1 MQSFLA
7 KHKITKTKSAA
18 LVFMKKHVLT
28 PVVLTARVD
37 ANAEQGHE
45 RLVVHLACMLGKG
58 RQHCRCVRLPSGPE
72 VPWALSLFPLHLSGD
87 LQTNIPVAFG
97 NGLSTTKMSSF

>member
-1 MQSFLA
+1 MN
-7 KHKITKTKSAA
+7 
-18 LVFMKKHVLT
+18 KHVLT

-58 RQHCRCVRLPSGPE
+58 RQQVLDICPVEQLEPPTLRQSHLCIIF
-72 VPWALSLFPLHLSGD
+72 LSLLEMVF
-87 LQTNIPVAFG
+87 LQQ
-97 NGLSTTKMSSF
+97 K